1 MSGSPGGRRVP
12 VRSIGVLSVDDVVRV
27 PDDPGG
33 ERGEERAQLAAAI
46 AGEGRVNAVTR
57 RDLAE
62 AAVAVLL
69 GDDHAGKV
77 YELGGDA
84 AFTLAEFAAEITDVT
99 GTPVVYNDLPAADYV
114 AVLASFGLPQPIA
127 ELLAD
132 SDQSL
137 KRGEL
142 LVEGDDLRTLIG
154 RPTTTPAE
162 AIREAVSA

>member
-1 MSGSPGGRRVP
+1 M
-12 VRSIGVLSVDDVVRV
+12 
-27 PDDPGG
+27 
-33 ERGEERAQLAAAI
+33 
-46 AGEGRVNAVTR
+46 
-57 RDLAE
+57 
-62 AAVAVLL
+62 AVLL

-114 AVLASFGLPQPIA
+114 AVLASFGLPLPIA